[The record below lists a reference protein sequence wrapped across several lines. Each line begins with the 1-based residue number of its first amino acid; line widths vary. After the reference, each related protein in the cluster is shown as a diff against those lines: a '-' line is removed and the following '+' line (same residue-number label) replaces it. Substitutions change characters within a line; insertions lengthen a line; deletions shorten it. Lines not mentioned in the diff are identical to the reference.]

1 LSRPTPSEV
10 LEYIQEA
17 YHKYYDSAFWM
28 RDEPLMKERRT
39 LLEEPGLTA
48 QEILLE
54 AVFAYPSAVT
64 VDEACRAAGL
74 PDGVAEHL
82 GRVVFGANF
91 AFRKH
96 QAESLKTSLAQND
109 AALKNVVVTSGTG
122 SGKTESFLL
131 PVIARLLAERL
142 PGVGNGSLHNWW
154 EQPWSQENT
163 WSGLRSR
170 IDGGPKPAVRS
181 LLLYPTNALVEDQVS
196 RLRRAAF
203 RAKEIHGSPLF
214 YFGRYTGAT
223 PGATYFPPTQ
233 LSAGDRNRIRE
244 VARDLRK
251 IAEEAERLKDRDEE
265 IRGQFQDP
273 SCGEMMTRWDM
284 IDAPPDIMITNV
296 SMLNVMLMRDHEAPI
311 FDATNQWLR
320 SSPDN
325 HFSLVVDELHGY
337 RGTAGTEVALVIRN
351 LLLRLGIKPG
361 SPQLRCLGTSA
372 SLDGEE
378 GREYL
383 QQFFG
388 VEKSTFGVFPGEPR
402 KPKVALPIEETL
414 IADKAT
420 AIIAGDSQAVNE
432 VLSRFSPRDAL
443 GAACLAAGQKDD
455 GGVAPAR
462 ISKVKEALFGAGAA
476 DLSFTAVLHAAAQEK
491 STSFEEP
498 KPSFRSHMFL
508 RQIQGMW
515 ACSNPNCS
523 EVETGHRYDGRTI
536 GKIFK
541 QPAIKCLC
549 GGQVLEL
556 LYCYDCGETYLGGYV
571 TPPLEGA
578 EEGEVFLES
587 GPTDLSTTVPGLVNE
602 RPNSR
607 FRWYWPG
614 KTVSSGVTNN
624 WQHKNPT
631 TGKSVS
637 FGFAAAV
644 YHPLYG
650 HLRTAQPGEV
660 PTGTMYQVPR
670 DVDVPGLPERCP
682 ACQSTKSQSRIL
694 KAFFA
699 GDRVNSPIRGLRTGL
714 NVTTQVIADRAAS
727 SLGSADRA
735 APMIAFTDS
744 RDDAAD
750 VAAGLEL
757 NHFRSLVRQLVFRE
771 LRPREQ
777 FTLEQA
783 KAVAEKMQ
791 DECELDAQETE
802 IAESI
807 KAFDPKLGNALFMD
821 IIGRAN
827 DSQRALIEDFASS
840 FLANSAIS
848 WGRLVSGILTRLL
861 ELGQNPQGSE
871 ASRQTVENEPWWR
884 FFDETRP
891 SGIDRL
897 EASIEE
903 VGRRVIR
910 GNVSSLVASA
920 LFDAG
925 GRDLETLGMA
935 FVRPAGQFADKLGLD
950 HKETECI
957 LANVIRLLGQARL
970 YTGGGSSQ
978 SNTNTPTAVRKYLEK
993 VALRVNR
1000 DPVVLADSIHELL
1013 RAEGIANENWVL
1025 QVSRYASLKLELA
1038 PIKAGLARCNR
1049 CSRISANTRIKACTS
1064 LNCESNDFSPIAP
1077 PEDDYYRW
1085 LSGETAHRLH
1095 VEELTGQTKPLSEQ
1109 RRRQRLFKGAFLDG
1123 EDQHVH
1129 GIDVLS
1135 VTTTMEVG
1143 VDIGSL
1149 ELVMMANMPP
1159 QRFNYQ
1165 QRVGRA
1171 GRAGQS
1177 FSYALTI
1184 CRGGSHDDFYY
1195 SNPERIT
1202 GDTPPQPYLDLSRPE
1217 IVQRVVAAEAL
1228 RRSFAALK
1236 EPPKRSSSTHG
1247 AFGTVSDWD
1256 AKHKKL
1262 VAEWLTTSP
1271 EVDEVVNT
1279 LCHNA
1284 PLLPGKREEIEDYCR
1299 TKLVEHVSEVTK
1311 SGQYIQEELSE
1322 RLATAGV
1329 LPMFGFPTQT
1339 RSLFG
1344 FKRDATVDEMVIS
1357 DRPLDHAVWAF
1368 SPGSEVPKDK
1378 QIHVACGFEYKRQVG
1393 GRIIF
1398 DPDPLGNPL
1407 TFSRCEEETCGNIMQ
1422 GALETCDVC
1431 GNMASPFN
1439 LYQPKGFMTT
1449 GRPRDYDGQRQR
1461 GPALNPPVLAFKP
1474 DYASGF
1480 DVGPMRATL
1489 TSDEP
1494 IALVNDAGGDLFKFR
1509 RFRVNSIIVNDD
1521 YLYRDDPPHQELQG
1535 EPETT
1540 GAIGAVF
1547 NTDVMTLL
1555 LDRLPGVGYNGVLD
1569 VANQPAATAALVSFG
1584 EFVKLAAAVEL
1595 DVDPSE
1601 LRVGT
1606 QKWRTPS
1613 CVTRQ
1618 IYVADSL
1625 ENGAGYTRHICHPGR
1640 LQKLLEKHYSVRRAE
1655 WQSDKHALCDRSCP
1669 DCLRNYNNR
1678 FLHSALDWR
1687 LALDVA
1693 ELVLGHPL
1701 ETDRWLASAE
1711 RTGKRFVDLCNSE
1724 HGNVFLE
1731 KADSLYAVTRKK
1743 QGLSLVLSHPLWYTT
1758 KDGPAHDRQHDAK
1771 SILQANHGSAHQI
1784 LFVDIR
1790 EVASAPQSY
1799 VVKMLGAL

>member
-1 LSRPTPSEV
+1 MSRATPSEV
-10 LEYIQEA
+10 LDYIQEA

-54 AVFAYPSAVT
+54 AVLAYPSAVP
-64 VDEACRAAGL
+64 VEKACKAAGL

-82 GRVVFGANF
+82 GRVVFGADF

-96 QAESLKTSLAQND
+96 QAQSLKISLAKND

-131 PVIARLLAERL
+131 PVVARLLAERL
-142 PGVGNGSLHNWW
+142 QGVGTGSLHRWW

-170 IDGGPKPAVRS
+170 IDGGPKPAVRA

-223 PGATYFPPTQ
+223 PGATYFPPAQ
-233 LSAGDRNRIRE
+233 LKAGDCNRIRE
-244 VARDLRK
+244 AARDLRK

-265 IRGQFQDP
+265 IRGQFQDL

-311 FDATNQWLR
+311 FEATKQWLR

-351 LLLRLGIKPG
+351 LLLRLGIEPG

-388 VEKSTFGVFPGEPR
+388 VEKSTFAVFSGEPR
-402 KPKVALPIEETL
+402 KPKVALPVDEAIVT
-414 IADKAT
+414 DKAA
-420 AIIAGDSQAVNE
+420 AIIAGDSEAVNE

-443 GAACLAAGQKDD
+443 GAACLAAGQKED
-455 GGVAPAR
+455 GGVAPTR
-462 ISKVKEALFGAGAA
+462 ISKIKEALFGAGAD

-523 EVETGHRYDGRTI
+523 EIETDHQYEGRII
-536 GKIFK
+536 GKVFK
-541 QPAIKCLC
+541 QPAIKCPC

-556 LYCYDCGETYLGGYV
+556 LYCYDCGEAYLGGYI
-571 TPPLEGA
+571 TPTMEGA
-578 EEGEVFLES
+578 EDGEVFLES

-614 KTVSSGVTNN
+614 KTVDPGMTTN
-624 WQHKNPT
+624 WQHKNPA

-650 HLRTAQPGEV
+650 HLRKAQPGEA

-670 DVDVPGLPERCP
+670 DVDVPGLPGRCP

-699 GDRVNSPIRGLRTGL
+699 GSRVNSPIRGLRTGL
-714 NVTTQVIADRAAS
+714 NVTTQVIADRATS

-777 FTLEQA
+777 FTLEDA
-783 KAVAEKMQ
+783 KAVAEKIQ
-791 DECELDAQETE
+791 DEDALDAKETE

-807 KAFDPKLGNALFMD
+807 KAFDPKLVNALFMD
-821 IIGRAN
+821 TIGRSN
-827 DSQRALIEDFASS
+827 ESQRAIIEDFAAKA
-840 FLANSAIS
+840 LENPAIS
-848 WGRLVSGILTRLL
+848 WSQLVSGILARLL
-861 ELGQNPQGSE
+861 ELGENPQGSE

-891 SGIDRL
+891 DGMERL
-897 EASIEE
+897 ESSIEE
-903 VGRRVIR
+903 SGRRLIR
-910 GNVSSLVASA
+910 ENLSSLVAAA

-935 FVRPAGQFADKLGLD
+935 FVRPAGQFAEQLGLD
-950 HKETECI
+950 SKEAECI
-957 LANVIRLLGQARL
+957 LANVVRLLGQARL

-978 SNTNTPTAVRKYLEK
+978 SSTNTPTAVRKYLEK
-993 VALRVNR
+993 VAPRVNR
-1000 DPVVLADSIHELL
+1000 DPVVLADSIGELL
-1013 RAEGIANENWVL
+1013 RTESIANENWVL
-1025 QVSRYASLKLELA
+1025 QVARYASLKLELA
-1038 PIKAGLARCNR
+1038 PIETGLARCNR
-1049 CSRISANTRIKACTS
+1049 CSRISANTGIKACTS
-1064 LNCESNDFSPIAP
+1064 LNCESDSFSPIEP

-1085 LSGETAHRLH
+1085 LSGETAHRLN

-1123 EDQHVH
+1123 EDQRVH

-1217 IVQRVVAAEAL
+1217 IVKRVVAAESL
-1228 RRSFAALK
+1228 RRAFAALE

-1247 AFGTVSDWD
+1247 AFGTVSDWEVEN
-1256 AKHKKL
+1256 KPQ
-1262 VAEWLTTSP
+1262 VAEWLATSP
-1271 EVDEVVNT
+1271 EIDEVVNA

-1284 PLLPGKREEIEDYCR
+1284 PLLSGKREEIEDYCR
-1299 TKLVEHVSEVTK
+1299 TKLAEHVSEITK
-1311 SGQYIQEELSE
+1311 SDRYIQEELSE

-1378 QIHVACGFEYKRQVG
+1378 QIHVACGFEYKRQAG
-1393 GRIIF
+1393 GRIIS
-1398 DPDPLGNPL
+1398 DPDPLGTPL

-1422 GALETCDVC
+1422 GAIETCDVC
-1431 GNMASPFN
+1431 GNMASPFD
-1439 LYQPKGFMTT
+1439 LYQPKGFVTT

-1480 DVGPMRATL
+1480 DVGPMRAAL

-1494 IALVNDAGGDLFKFR
+1494 IALVNDAGGELFKFR
-1509 RFRVNSIIVNDD
+1509 RKFNSIVVNDD
-1521 YLYRDDPPHQELQG
+1521 YLYRDDPPHQDLLG

-1569 VANQPAATAALVSFG
+1569 VENQPAATAALVSFG

-1625 ENGAGYTRHICHPGR
+1625 ENGAGYTRHICDPGR
-1640 LQKLLEKHYSVRRAE
+1640 MQALLEKHYAVRRAE
-1655 WQSDKHALCDRSCP
+1655 WQANDHALCDRSCP

-1701 ETDRWLASAE
+1701 ETDRWLAPAE
-1711 RTGKRFVDLCNSE
+1711 RIGKRFVDLCNSE

-1731 KADSLYAVTRKK
+1731 QADSLYAVTRTKP
-1743 QGLSLVLSHPLWYTT
+1743 GLSLVLSHPLWYTT

-1771 SILQANHGSAHQI
+1771 SMLQANHGAGHQV

-1790 EVASAPQSY
+1790 DFASSPQSH
-1799 VVKMLGAL
+1799 VVKMLEAS

>member
-1 LSRPTPSEV
+1 
-10 LEYIQEA
+10 
-17 YHKYYDSAFWM
+17 M
-28 RDEPLMKERRT
+28 RDDALMKERRA

-54 AVFAYPSAVT
+54 AVLAYPSAVP
-64 VDEACRAAGL
+64 VDVACREVAGL
-74 PDGVAEHL
+74 PGGVAEHL
-82 GRVVFGANF
+82 GRVVFGAPF
-91 AFRKH
+91 ALRKH
-96 QAESLKTSLAQND
+96 QAQSLATSLAPND
-109 AALKNVVVTSGTG
+109 APTKNVVVTSGTG
-122 SGKTESFLL
+122 SGKTESFLV

-142 PGVGNGSLHNWW
+142 QGVGSGSLHRWW
-154 EQPWSQENT
+154 EQPWSQEES
-163 WSGLRSR
+163 WSGIRSTISR
-170 IDGGPKPAVRS
+170 GPTPAVRA

-203 RAKEIHGSPLF
+203 RAKEIHGTPLF

-223 PGATYFPPTQ
+223 PGGTFFPSGQ
-233 LSAGDRNRIRE
+233 LRAGDRNRIRD
-244 VARDLRK
+244 VARDIRK
-251 IAEEAERLKDRDEE
+251 ISEEADRLRSRDEE

-273 SCGEMMTRWDM
+273 GCGEMLTRWDM

-311 FDATNQWLR
+311 FEATKDWLR
-320 SSPDN
+320 ASSDN

-351 LLLRLGIKPG
+351 LLLRLGIESG

-388 VEKSTFGVFPGEPR
+388 VEKSTFEVFPGEPR
-402 KPKVALPIEETL
+402 KPNVELPIDEAL
-414 IADKAT
+414 IADKAA
-420 AIIAGDSQAVNE
+420 AIISGDGEAVQE
-432 VLSRFSPRDAL
+432 VLLRFSPRDAI
-443 GAACLAAGQKDD
+443 GTACLAAGRRDD

-462 ISKVKEALFGAGAA
+462 ISKIKDALFGPGAR
-476 DLSFTAVLHAAAQEK
+476 DLSFKAVLHAAAQEK
-491 STSFEEP
+491 STSFVEP
-498 KPSFRSHMFL
+498 KPSFRAHMFL

-515 ACSNPNCS
+515 ACSNPTCS
-523 EVETGHRYDGRTI
+523 EIDADYRYEGRNI
-536 GKIFK
+536 GKVFK
-541 QPAIKCLC
+541 QPAIKCPC

-556 LYCYDCGETYLGGYV
+556 LYCYDCGEAYLGGYV
-571 TPPLEGA
+571 TPRMETD
-578 EEGEVFLES
+578 EDGEVFLES

-614 KTVSSGVTNN
+614 KTVASGVTTS
-624 WQHKNPT
+624 WQHKNPA
-631 TGKSVS
+631 TGRSVS
-637 FGFAAAV
+637 FGFVHAV

-650 HLRTAQPGEV
+650 HLRKAQAGET
-660 PTGTMYQVPR
+660 PTGTMYQVPS
-670 DVDVPGLPERCP
+670 DVDVPGLPGRCP
-682 ACQSTKSQSRIL
+682 ACQSTKSQTRIL
-694 KAFFA
+694 KAFFS
-699 GDRVNSPIRGLRTGL
+699 GSRVNSPIRGLRTGL
-714 NVTTQVIADRAAS
+714 NVTTQVIADRATS

-735 APMIAFTDS
+735 AQMIAFTDS

-757 NHFRSLVRQLVFRE
+757 NHFRSLVRQLVFTE
-771 LRPREQ
+771 LRPREK
-777 FTLEQA
+777 FTLEDA
-783 KAVAEKMQ
+783 KAVAEKVQ
-791 DECELDAQETE
+791 DGSKLDGREAE
-802 IAESI
+802 IESI
-807 KAFDPKLGNALFMD
+807 INAFDPKLMNALFMET
-821 IIGRAN
+821 IGRAN
-827 DSQRALIEDFASS
+827 DGQRGLVEEFAGKALGNPGIWWSQ
-840 FLANSAIS
+840 
-848 WGRLVSGILTRLL
+848 LVSGLLARLL
-861 ELGQNPQGSE
+861 KLGENPQGTE
-871 ASRQTVENEPWWR
+871 ASRQTVDNEPWWR

-891 SGIDRL
+891 TGIARL
-897 EASIEE
+897 ESSVEE
-903 VGRRVIR
+903 AGRRTIR
-910 GNVSSLVASA
+910 ENLSSLVAAA

-935 FVRPAGQFADKLGLD
+935 YVRPAGDLAVRLGLD
-950 HKETECI
+950 PKDTECI
-957 LANVIRLLGQARL
+957 LANVVRLLGQARL

-978 SNTNTPTAVRKYLEK
+978 SSTNTPTAVRKYLEK
-993 VALRVNR
+993 AAPRVNR
-1000 DPVVLADSIHELL
+1000 DPVVLADAIGDLL
-1013 RAEGIANENWVL
+1013 RTEGILNENWVL
-1025 QVSRYASLKLELA
+1025 QVTRYGSLKLELA
-1038 PIKAGLARCNR
+1038 PILEGLTRCDR
-1049 CSRISANTRIKACTS
+1049 CSRISANTGIKACTS
-1064 LNCESNDFSPIAP
+1064 LNCESSSFSPIGQ

-1085 LSGETAHRLH
+1085 LSLEKAHRLN
-1095 VEELTGQTKPLSEQ
+1095 VEELTGQTKPLAEQ
-1109 RRRQRLFKGAFLDG
+1109 RRRQRLFKGAFLEG
-1123 EDQHVH
+1123 EDERVH

-1177 FSYALTI
+1177 FSYAVTI

-1217 IVQRVVAAEAL
+1217 IVERVAAAETL
-1228 RRSFAALK
+1228 RRAFAALAT
-1236 EPPKRSSSTHG
+1236 PPTRSTSTHG
-1247 AFGTVSDWD
+1247 AFGTVISWEPE
-1256 AKHKKL
+1256 HKAL
-1262 VAEWLTTSP
+1262 VAEWLATSV
-1271 EVDEVVNT
+1271 EVDEVVNA
-1279 LCHNA
+1279 LCHHA
-1284 PLLPGKREEIEDYCR
+1284 PLYPGKREEIERYCR
-1299 TKLVEHVSEVTK
+1299 EELAEHVSEVAK
-1311 SGQYIQEELSE
+1311 SDRYIQQELSE

-1339 RSLFG
+1339 RSLFA

-1378 QIHVACGFEYKRQVG
+1378 QIHVACGFEFKRQVG
-1393 GRIIF
+1393 GRIVS
-1398 DPDPLGNPL
+1398 DPDPLGTPL
-1407 TFSRCEEETCGNIMQ
+1407 VFSRCQEHTCGHIMQ
-1422 GALETCDVC
+1422 GAVDTCEVC
-1431 GNMASPFN
+1431 SAMASSFD

-1474 DYASGF
+1474 DYAPGF
-1480 DVGPMRATL
+1480 DVGPMRVAL

-1494 IALVNDAGGDLFKFR
+1494 IALVNDAGGELYKFR
-1509 RFRVNSIIVNDD
+1509 RKVNSIVVNEDH
-1521 YLYRDDPPHQELQG
+1521 LYRDDPPHKDLQG
-1535 EPETT
+1535 EPEAI

-1569 VANQPAATAALVSFG
+1569 TENQPAATAALVSFG

-1606 QKWRTPS
+1606 QKWRTPN

-1625 ENGAGYTRHICHPGR
+1625 ENGAGYTRHICDAGR
-1640 LQKLLEKHYSVRRAE
+1640 LHALLERHYAVRKDE
-1655 WQSDKHALCDRSCP
+1655 WQAEDHALCDRSCP

-1678 FLHSALDWR
+1678 FLHAALDWR
-1687 LALDVA
+1687 LALDLA

-1701 ETDRWLASAE
+1701 ETDRWLAPAE
-1711 RTGKRFVDLCNSE
+1711 RIGKRFVDLCKSE
-1724 HGNVFLE
+1724 QGNVILE
-1731 KADSLYAVTRKK
+1731 KADSLFAVTRLKP
-1743 QGLSLVLSHPLWYTT
+1743 GRSLILSHPLWFTT

-1771 SILQANHGSAHQI
+1771 AMLQANHGLGHQVE
-1784 LFVDIR
+1784 LVDIR
-1790 EVASAPQSY
+1790 DFATSPQSY
-1799 VVKMLGAL
+1799 VVKMLEA